1 MALAATVGLLLAASS
16 CQEPA
21 SVTPAATTEVVEESH
36 DDGTPK
42 VAKTYQAGEL
52 KGQVEYYESGSKKL
66 SGSLTSTGQREG
78 KWEFWYKSGL
88 INSVYHYKNGKRHG
102 LCTVY
107 YENGYKRFE
116 GTFRNDK
123 RVEMWYFW
131 TQEGKVDVKIDYRN
145 GEGTPKEYRMG

>member
-1 MALAATVGLLLAASS
+1 MAVLAGALTLLMAA
-16 CQEPA
+16 CNEAPK
-21 SVTPAATTEVVEESH
+21 VTPAPSSEVVEETH

-42 VAKTYQAGEL
+42 VTKEYQGSQL

-66 SGSLTSTGQREG
+66 AGSLNPEGKREG
-78 KWEFWYKSGL
+78 KWEFWFKTGL
-88 INSVYHYKNGKRHG
+88 INSVYHYKNGDRHG

-107 YENGYKRFE
+107 YDNGFKRFE

-131 TQEGKVDVKIDYRN
+131 TDEGKVDVKIDYGN
-145 GEGTPKEYRMG
+145 GQSTPKEYRMD